1 MSKFDNRPNKYKEYS
16 SIKFQILSIPCF
28 NKYRELFYNKED
40 IKYIPKNLEELLT
53 ERGLAYWFMDD
64 GYK

>member
-1 MSKFDNRPNKYKEYS
+1 MSKFDNRSNKYKEYS
-16 SIKFQILSIPCF
+16 SIKFQTLSIPCF

-53 ERGLAYWFMDD
+53 ERDLAY
-64 GYK
+64 